1 MIVLKSRD
9 AQPQFDDVDDL
20 AHVFDSSVP
29 EDEWKIRLPRELG
42 VEARERA
49 KHDGITLT
57 ELTRRALKSDNL
69 SNTADTIRPG
79 RRPKNTDGREQLGDE
94 WKIKLPYAVG
104 HKARAKAK
112 QDGISLSSLARRAIT
127 GYLRTRNQD
136 EHPLF

>member
-1 MIVLKSRD
+1 MCSIQRFPKMNGRFDCPASCSD
-9 AQPQFDDVDDL
+9 AV
-20 AHVFDSSVP
+20 
-29 EDEWKIRLPRELG
+29 
-42 VEARERA
+42 
-49 KHDGITLT
+49 GI
-57 ELTRRALKSDNL
+57 
-69 SNTADTIRPG
+69 G
-79 RRPKNTDGREQLGDE
+79 RMPKNSDGRKQLGDE

>member
-1 MIVLKSRD
+1 MQQND
-9 AQPQFDDVDDL
+9 TQPQFDDVDEF
-20 AHVFDSSVP
+20 AHVFDST
-29 EDEWKIRLPRELG
+29 LP
-42 VEARERA
+42 
-49 KHDGITLT
+49 
-57 ELTRRALKSDNL
+57 ELTRRALLSDD
-69 SNTADTIRPG
+69 SDGCSDAVGIG
-79 RRPKNTDGREQLGDE
+79 RMPKNSDGRKQLGDE

>member
-1 MIVLKSRD
+1 VIVLKSRD

-69 SNTADTIRPG
+69 SDTADTIRPG

-94 WKIKLPYAVG
+94 WKIKLYAIG
-104 HKARAKAK
+104 KTARERATEE
-112 QDGISLSSLARRAIT
+112 GISLSSLARRAIS
-127 GYLRTRNQD
+127 GYLRQRDAEEQ
-136 EHPLF
+136 PLF

>member
-69 SNTADTIRPG
+69 SDTTDTVRPG

-104 HKARAKAK
+104 HKARAKAR

>member
-20 AHVFDSSVP
+20 AHVFDSSVS

-57 ELTRRALKSDNL
+57 ELTEEHLK
-69 SNTADTIRPG
+69 
-79 RRPKNTDGREQLGDE
+79 
-94 WKIKLPYAVG
+94 
-104 HKARAKAK
+104 
-112 QDGISLSSLARRAIT
+112 AIT
-127 GYLRTRNQD
+127 
-136 EHPLF
+136 

>member
-1 MIVLKSRD
+1 MIVLKSKD

-20 AHVFDSSVP
+20 AHVFDFSAP

-69 SNTADTIRPG
+69 SDTADTVRPG

-112 QDGISLSSLARRAIT
+112 QGGISLSSLARRAIT

>member
-1 MIVLKSRD
+1 MQQND
-9 AQPQFDDVDDL
+9 TQPQFDDVDEF
-20 AHVFDSSVP
+20 AHVFDSTLP

-42 VEARERA
+42 LEARERA
-49 KHDGITLT
+49 RHDGITLT
-57 ELTRRALKSDNL
+57 ELTRRALLSDD
-69 SNTADTIRPG
+69 S
-79 RRPKNTDGREQLGDE
+79 DGCSDAVG
-94 WKIKLPYAVG
+94 KLPYAVG

>member
-1 MIVLKSRD
+1 MN
-9 AQPQFDDVDDL
+9 
-20 AHVFDSSVP
+20 
-29 EDEWKIRLPRELG
+29 G
-42 VEARERA
+42 
-49 KHDGITLT
+49 
-57 ELTRRALKSDNL
+57 RALLSDD
-69 SNTADTIRPG
+69 SDGCSDAVGIG
-79 RRPKNTDGREQLGDE
+79 RMPKNSDGRKQLGDE

>member
-1 MIVLKSRD
+1 MQQND
-9 AQPQFDDVDDL
+9 TQPQFDDVDEF
-20 AHVFDSSVP
+20 AHVFDSTLP

-42 VEARERA
+42 LEARERA
-49 KHDGITLT
+49 RHDGITLT
-57 ELTRRALKSDNL
+57 ELTRRALLSDD
-69 SNTADTIRPG
+69 SDGCSAAVGIG
-79 RRPKNTDGREQLGDE
+79 RMPKNSDGRKQLGDE

>member
-1 MIVLKSRD
+1 MQQNNT
-9 AQPQFDDVDDL
+9 QPQFDDVDEF
-20 AHVFDSSVP
+20 AHVFDSTLP

-42 VEARERA
+42 CSDAV
-49 KHDGITLT
+49 GI
-57 ELTRRALKSDNL
+57 
-69 SNTADTIRPG
+69 G
-79 RRPKNTDGREQLGDE
+79 RMPKNSDGRKQLGDE

>member
-1 MIVLKSRD
+1 MQISYGIKSGILCSTNRKEGTENEIPD
-9 AQPQFDDVDDL
+9 FSQPRNLCAGPAQ
-20 AHVFDSSVP
+20 
-29 EDEWKIRLPRELG
+29 R
-42 VEARERA
+42 AR
-49 KHDGITLT
+49 HDGITLT
-57 ELTRRALKSDNL
+57 ELTRRALLSDD
-69 SNTADTIRPG
+69 SDGCSDAVGIG
-79 RRPKNTDGREQLGDE
+79 RMPKNSDGRKQLGDE